1 MAEHRNRSLDQI
13 VNEAQTL
20 PPGEQLRFI
29 REACASDEALYASA
43 VEHLQSRQDWF
54 GRDEPLGSHS
64 GAPSPDPVGQRVG
77 PYRILRSLG
86 QGGMGEV
93 FLAERAD
100 EQFQQLVAIK
110 LVKRGLLS
118 RHVQGRLLQER
129 QILASLDHPNIAR
142 LYDGGT
148 TSDGTPYI
156 VMEYVDG
163 EPIDLY
169 CDRRRLTIEQRL
181 RLFVTVCSAVHRA
194 HQNLI
199 VHRDLKPSN
208 ILVTPDGVPKL
219 LDFGIAK
226 LLDDRAMMH
235 TMAVTQA
242 DVRVMTPDH
251 ASPEQIRGEMITT
264 ASDTYVL
271 GVLLYELLTGYK
283 PFAVRGLRIGQL
295 ERAICEDTP
304 PALDIAISAGEETS
318 LTTAMDIAHQRSTST
333 PRLRRELRGDLD
345 NIVMMAMRKEPERRY
360 SSVEQFAADVSRYLD
375 RMPVLARADSW
386 SYRAGKFVR
395 RHSLPVALAASFVI
409 LLVGFSIT
417 VYVQSQRIA
426 RERDVA
432 QAERQRAESERE
444 RVQAVQD
451 FLLGLFRRA
460 DPWSPDGPRGAEI
473 TARQMLDSGAARI
486 TRELQQKPDLQATML
501 DTIGSA
507 YLGLQLPDQAQPLIE
522 RGLDVRRELYGD
534 DSADVASSLYNLNR
548 VYQQKGDLE
557 KSESLA
563 RQSLEI
569 TQRLHGPDHLE
580 TASGLCRLGQIEREK
595 GELAEAQRLLEEC
608 LAIRT
613 RRLGPDSSE
622 RTLPLDNL
630 ARVAMQRGDIA
641 RAQTLLEE
649 ALRIDHL
656 TRGEEDPQS
665 ILHLHRLAK
674 ATYLRGD
681 VRTAERLMR
690 RSTELFRRVLK
701 PEHPDTIDAMSE
713 LGRLLTQT
721 NRLDEAEK
729 ILREVLESNRRLR
742 GPDHPYVGN
751 DMENLGRLAFR
762 RGQYDEAAAR
772 FDEALRI
779 YRAKLRPSHGH
790 IAATLTMLGR
800 TRLAQNRPADAEKP
814 LSAAIASWKIEY
826 GETSPGYALALA
838 CRARAM
844 ALQGRTGQAE
854 AEFLASYP
862 ILLASP
868 QPESEETARLVRG
881 WIEDL
886 YRQLHRPEAAKAY
899 FAQLET
905 QGSDREPEASTRLP

>member
-54 GRDEPLGSHS
+54 GREDLSDPASEV
-64 GAPSPDPVGQRVG
+64 PSPDPVGQRVG

-100 EQFQQLVAIK
+100 EQFQQVVAIK

-129 QILASLDHPNIAR
+129 QILATLDHPNIAR

-251 ASPEQIRGEMITT
+251 ASPEQIRGENITT
-264 ASDTYVL
+264 ASDIYVL

-283 PFAVRGLRIGQL
+283 PFAVRGLRFGEL

-304 PALDIAISAGEETS
+304 PALDVAIAAGEETS
-318 LTTAMDIAHQRSTST
+318 LTTAMEIAQQRSTST
-333 PRLRRELRGDLD
+333 PRLRRELKGELD
-345 NIVMMAMRKEPERRY
+345 NIVMMAMRKEPQRRY

-386 SYRAGKFVR
+386 SYRAAKFVR
-395 RHSLPVALAASFVI
+395 RHSLPVALAASFVV

-426 RERDVA
+426 LERDVA
-432 QAERQRAESERE
+432 QAERLRAESERE

-451 FLLGLFRRA
+451 FLLSLFRRA
-460 DPWSPDGPRGAEI
+460 NPWSPDGPRGADI
-473 TARQMLDSGAARI
+473 TAREMLDTGAARI
-486 TRELQQKPDLQATML
+486 ARELQQKPDLQATVL

-522 RGLDVRRELYGD
+522 RGLDVRRELYGE
-534 DSADVASSLYNLNR
+534 DSVDVARSLYNLNR
-548 VYQQKGDLE
+548 VYEQKGDLE
-557 KSESLA
+557 RSESLA
-563 RQSLEI
+563 RQSLDI

-580 TASGLCRLGQIEREK
+580 TAASLCRLGSIEREK
-595 GELAEAQRLLEEC
+595 GELAEAERLLEEC

-613 RRLGPDSSE
+613 RRLGPDSAE

-630 ARVAMQRGDIA
+630 ARIAMLRSDIP
-641 RAQTLLEE
+641 RAQALLEE

-656 TRGEEDPQS
+656 TRGEDDPQS

-674 ATYLRGD
+674 VMYARGD
-681 VRTAERLMR
+681 VATAEKLMR
-690 RSTELFRRVLK
+690 RSTDLFRRVLK
-701 PEHPDTIDAMSE
+701 PDHPDTLDAMSE
-713 LGRLLTQT
+713 LGRLLMQT
-721 NRLDEAEK
+721 DRLDEAEK
-729 ILREVLESNRRLR
+729 IFREVLEVNRKLR
-742 GPDHPYVGN
+742 GPTHPYVGN
-751 DMENLGRLAFR
+751 DLENLGRLAFR
-762 RGQYDEAAAR
+762 RRQFDEAAR
-772 FDEALRI
+772 QFEAALKI
-779 YRAKLRPSHGH
+779 YRAKLPAGHGLV
-790 IAATLTMLGR
+790 ATTLTMLGR
-800 TRLAQNRPADAEKP
+800 TRLAQNRPAEAEKV
-814 LSAAIASWKIEY
+814 LDEAVASWKIEY
-826 GETSPGYALALA
+826 GETSGGYAFALA

-854 AEFLASYP
+854 ADLRASYP
-862 ILLASP
+862 VILASP
-868 QPESEETARLVRG
+868 RTASPESAQLVRG

-886 YRQLHRPEAAKAY
+886 YRQLQRPEAAKTY

-905 QGSDREPEASTRLP
+905 QGKAPAASTTLP